1 MSRKFLVVDDSRID
15 IRLMVSMLENL
26 GHQVDV
32 CEDTSQLLQTVEQED
47 YAAVILDIVMPQRD
61 GFKCLRELRLN
72 DSTKEQYVILC
83 STKKTPL
90 EINYGIKRAGA
101 NDYITK
107 PVSQEALKEAL
118 QKV

>member
-1 MSRKFLVVDDSRID
+1 MKFLVVDDSAVDRHLI
-15 IRLMVSMLENL
+15 VSILEQL
-26 GHQVDV
+26 GHQVDT
-32 CEDTSQLLQTVEQED
+32 CQDTNNLQKKVAQEN
-47 YAAVILDIVMPQRD
+47 YAAVILDIVMPQQD

-72 DSTKEQYVILC
+72 PATAKQYVIFC
-83 STKKTPL
+83 SSKKTSL

-107 PVSQEALKEAL
+107 PVTQESLEQAL

>member
-1 MSRKFLVVDDSRID
+1 MKFLVVDDSAVDRH
-15 IRLMVSMLENL
+15 LMVSMLEKL
-26 GHQVDV
+26 GHQVDT
-32 CEDTSQLLQTVEQED
+32 CQDTENLPKKVAQEN
-47 YAAVILDIVMPQRD
+47 YAAVILDIVMPQQD

-72 DSTKEQYVILC
+72 PATAKQYVIFC
-83 STKKTPL
+83 SSKKTPL

-107 PVSQEALKEAL
+107 PVTQESLEQAL

>member
-1 MSRKFLVVDDSRID
+1 MSMKFLVVDDSSVDRH
-15 IRLMVSMLENL
+15 LMVSMLEKL
-26 GHQVDV
+26 GHQVDT
-32 CEDTSQLLQTVEQED
+32 CQDTSDLTQQVEKEN
-47 YAAVILDIVMPQRD
+47 YAAVILDIVMPEQD

-72 DSTKEQYVILC
+72 PGTAKQYVIFC

-101 NDYITK
+101 NDYLTK
-107 PVSQEALKEAL
+107 PVTQDTLEQAL